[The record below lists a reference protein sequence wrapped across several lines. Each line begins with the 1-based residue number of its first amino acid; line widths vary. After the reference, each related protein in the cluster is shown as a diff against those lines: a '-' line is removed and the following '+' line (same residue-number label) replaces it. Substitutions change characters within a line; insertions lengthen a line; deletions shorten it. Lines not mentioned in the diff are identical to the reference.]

1 MHTLS
6 LVDKTFD
13 INSTSEYYISIRI
26 STNGFS
32 FVVGD
37 PLQKKV
43 IVLYHKELFIN
54 NSEIFLDKLK
64 SIYTEIE
71 MIRLP
76 YKKTRIFY
84 SVSEKTVL
92 IPKEIYSEEKADEIY
107 NFQFG
112 KNFNEKIIHSESTF
126 FDNFIVFPISE
137 PIFLFLKNKYPN
149 TSITN
154 DLSLT
159 KISQDT
165 EEQIFNISISR
176 QSIEILAVEKGQ
188 IKYFNTFTYKNNN
201 DILYYV
207 IGAVRTFNKR
217 PEIVFIDGYI
227 NKDSDLFKRLSSYFK
242 HVRVLDKETTGQ
254 YSNLSIDNKDA
265 RFNKLYNSFSCE

>member
-26 STNGFS
+26 STDGFS

-37 PLQKKV
+37 PLQKKA
-43 IVLYHKELFIN
+43 IVLYHQELFIN
-54 NSEIFLDKLK
+54 NSDIFLDKLK
-64 SIYTEIE
+64 SIYSDME

-76 YKKTRIFY
+76 YKKTRISY
-84 SVSEKTVL
+84 SIPEKTVL
-92 IPKEIYSEEKADEIY
+92 IPKEIYSEENADEIY
-107 NFQFG
+107 NFQCG

-126 FDNFIVFPISE
+126 LDNFIVFPIPE
-137 PIFLFLKNKYPN
+137 PIFLFLKDKYPD

-154 DLSLT
+154 DLILT
-159 KISQDT
+159 KIPQDT

-176 QSIEILAVEKGQ
+176 QSLEILSVEKNH
-188 IKYFNTFTYKNNN
+188 IKYYNTFPYKNNN
-201 DILYYV
+201 DILYY
-207 IGAVRTFNKR
+207 ILGAVRTLDKR

-227 NKDSDLFKRLSSYFK
+227 NKDSDIFKRLSSYFK
-242 HVRVLDKETTGQ
+242 HISVLDKGMTGQ
-254 YSNLSIDNKDA
+254 YSNLSIENKDA

>member
-32 FVVGD
+32 FIIWD

-43 IVLYHKELFIN
+43 IVLYHQELFIN

-64 SIYTEIE
+64 SIYSEME

-84 SVSEKTVL
+84 SIPEKTVL
-92 IPKEIYSEEKADEIY
+92 IPKEIYSKEKADEIY

-126 FDNFIVFPISE
+126 LDNFIVFPIPE
-137 PIFLFLKNKYPN
+137 PIFLFLKDKYPD
-149 TSITN
+149 TTITN
-154 DLSLT
+154 DLILT

-165 EEQIFNISISR
+165 EEQILNISISR
-176 QSIEILAVEKGQ
+176 ESIEILSVKKGQ
-188 IKYFNTFTYKNNN
+188 IKYFNTFPYKNDN

-207 IGAVRTFNKR
+207 LGAVRTLDKT
-217 PEIVFIDGYI
+217 PEIVFTDGYI
-227 NKDSDLFKRLSSYFK
+227 NKDSDIFKRLSSYFK
-242 HVRVLDKETTGQ
+242 YIGVLDKEMTGQ
-254 YSNLSIDNKDA
+254 YSNLSIENKDA

>member
-6 LVDKTFD
+6 LVDNTFD

-32 FVVGD
+32 FVIWD
-37 PLQKKV
+37 HFQKKV
-43 IVLYHKELFIN
+43 IVLYHQELFIN

>member
-64 SIYTEIE
+64 SIYSEMEI
-71 MIRLP
+71 IKLP
-76 YKKTRIFY
+76 YKKIRIFY
-84 SVSEKTVL
+84 SVPEKTVL

-112 KNFNEKIIHSESTF
+112 KNFNETIIHSESTF
-126 FDNFIVFPISE
+126 FDNFIVFTIPE
-137 PIFLFLKNKYPN
+137 PIFIFLKDKYPD
-149 TSITN
+149 TSISN
-154 DLSLT
+154 DLILT
-159 KISQDT
+159 KIPQDT
-165 EEQIFNISISR
+165 EEPIFNVLIFR
-176 QSIEILAVEKGQ
+176 QSIEILLVEKGH
-188 IKYFNTFTYKNNN
+188 IKYYNIFPYKNNN

-207 IGAVRTFNKR
+207 LGAVRTLNKR
-217 PEIVFIDGYI
+217 PEIIFTDGYI
-227 NKDSDLFKRLSSYFK
+227 NKNSDIFKRLSSYFK
-242 HVRVLDKETTGQ
+242 EVRILDKEITEQ
-254 YSNLSIDNKDA
+254 YSNLSGKNEDA
-265 RFNKLYNSFSCE
+265 RFNRLYNSFSCE

>member
-64 SIYTEIE
+64 SIYSEIE

-84 SVSEKTVL
+84 SVPEKTVL

-112 KNFNEKIIHSESTF
+112 KNFNETIIHSESTF
-126 FDNFIVFPISE
+126 FDNFIVFTIPE
-137 PIFLFLKNKYPN
+137 PIFIFLKDKYPD
-149 TSITN
+149 TSISN
-154 DLSLT
+154 DLILT
-159 KISQDT
+159 KIPQDT
-165 EEQIFNISISR
+165 EEPIFNVLIFR
-176 QSIEILAVEKGQ
+176 QSIEILLVEKGH
-188 IKYFNTFTYKNNN
+188 IKYYNIFPYKNNN

-207 IGAVRTFNKR
+207 LGAVRTLNKR
-217 PEIVFIDGYI
+217 PEIIFTDGYI
-227 NKDSDLFKRLSSYFK
+227 NKNSDIFKRLSSYFK
-242 HVRVLDKETTGQ
+242 EVRILDKEITEQ
-254 YSNLSIDNKDA
+254 YSNLSGKNEDA
-265 RFNKLYNSFSCE
+265 RFNRLYNSFSCE